1 MKLCLKAYMDPDY
14 VVLILNR
21 RSTLG
26 DYTFLR
32 GYLDTWQSK
41 NPLEV
46 TRSSVEA
53 EFQVVAH
60 GICELLWL
68 KIIFDDLKIKQR
80 HLIRLYCDN
89 KFAFNI
95 THNLV

>member
-1 MKLCLKAYMDPDY
+1 MDPDY

-41 NPLEV
+41 KQLEV
-46 TRSSVEA
+46 IRSSVEV
-53 EFQVVAH
+53 EFQVMAH

-68 KIIFDDLKIKQR
+68 KIILDDLKIK
-80 HLIRLYCDN
+80 
-89 KFAFNI
+89 
-95 THNLV
+95 

>member
-1 MKLCLKAYMDPDY
+1 MDPDY
-14 VVLILNR
+14 VVFILNR

-41 NPLEV
+41 KQLEV
-46 TRSSVEA
+46 TRSSVEV
-53 EFQVVAH
+53 EFQVMAH

-68 KIIFDDLKIKQR
+68 KIILDDLKIK
-80 HLIRLYCDN
+80 
-89 KFAFNI
+89 
-95 THNLV
+95 